1 MPIVHEAASQCRRSA
16 NKQCTVR
23 RRFGVLVASFAAAF
37 ALSACGGGGD
47 SGSFVGF
54 NIGVVVGGTFV
65 SDTPVAPGGF
75 LNVAVHAGQ
84 SLQLDAG
91 EPVVWTMFV
100 GGTSVT
106 GGAHVFY
113 AGVDI
118 VATTLSSS
126 AVVVDTFAASPLQ
139 AAVPITLVATSTR
152 DSAQVATVDVL
163 ITN

>member
-1 MPIVHEAASQCRRSA
+1 MSIVHEFAFQCRSSG
-16 NKQCTVR
+16 NKQCTDR
-23 RRFGVLVASFAAAF
+23 RRFGALVASVAAAF
-37 ALSACGGGGD
+37 VLSSCGGGGD
-47 SGSFVGF
+47 IGPFGGF

-65 SDTPVAPGGF
+65 SDTPVAPGGS
-75 LNVAVHAGQ
+75 LNVVIHAGQ

-91 EPVVWTMFV
+91 EPAVWTMFV
-100 GGTSVT
+100 GGTSIT

-118 VATTLSSS
+118 VATTLNSS
-126 AVVVDTFAASPLQ
+126 AVAVDTFAASPLQ